1 VSTLSRVTSIL
12 GIPTVYRLFGTVIGG
27 SYRDR
32 YVREFIQ
39 PRSGDRVLD
48 IGCGPGDMLAHLPP
62 VEYVGID
69 LAARYIE
76 TARQRFGTRGEFHCE
91 SATETVLQE
100 PGSFD
105 IVMANGL
112 LHHLSDDEARK
123 VLSLARQALKP
134 TGKFIALDGAFVA
147 DQSGFERLLLKLDR
161 GRFVRAPEDYV
172 RLARETFGDVQGRIY
187 RDLLRWPYTHHIMTC
202 RP

>member
-1 VSTLSRVTSIL
+1 
-12 GIPTVYRLFGTVIGG
+12 
-27 SYRDR
+27 
-32 YVREFIQ
+32 
-39 PRSGDRVLD
+39 
-48 IGCGPGDMLAHLPP
+48 MLAYLPT

-69 LAARYIE
+69 LDARYIE
-76 TARQRFGTRGEFHCE
+76 AARQRFGTRGKFHCE
-91 SATETVLQE
+91 SATETVLQA

-123 VLSLARQALKP
+123 VLSLACQALKP
-134 TGKFIALDGAFVA
+134 TGKLIALDGAFIA

-161 GRFVRAPEDYV
+161 GRFVRAPEVYV
-172 RLARETFGDVQGRIY
+172 ELARETFDQVEGLIC
-187 RDLLRWPYTHHIMTC
+187 RDLLLWPYTHHIMTC